1 MMRIRDLLKS
11 FRTRR
16 ARQLS
21 RTDSVSF
28 EAFCNDSPPDK
39 YPETKESSLTGDYK
53 LSPAKLNVS
62 NFFCYF
68 NSPLNVF
75 SKNLLL
81 VHYRAESILVFHAR
95 KEILRNLPVPV
106 CQLFC

>member
-11 FRTRR
+11 FRARR

-28 EAFCNDSPPDK
+28 EAFCNDSPSEK

-53 LSPAKLNVS
+53 LSPAKLNNVS
-62 NFFCYF
+62 NFCHLSQIFDLTCYY
-68 NSPLNVF
+68 NIAAQ
-75 SKNLLL
+75 
-81 VHYRAESILVFHAR
+81 R
-95 KEILRNLPVPV
+95 V
-106 CQLFC
+106 CPFFT